1 MLNSRL
7 MAINDE
13 EAIQIMKI
21 YHSKFTINNRVSL
34 QKPFL
39 RFNTHNEILRFVKT
53 MAYNVVKRN
62 DNWSF
67 GTVFNPNL
75 NIFAL
80 KKLDQKIML

>member
-1 MLNSRL
+1 

-39 RFNTHNEILRFVKT
+39 RFNTHNEIL
-53 MAYNVVKRN
+53 
-62 DNWSF
+62 
-67 GTVFNPNL
+67 
-75 NIFAL
+75 
-80 KKLDQKIML
+80 